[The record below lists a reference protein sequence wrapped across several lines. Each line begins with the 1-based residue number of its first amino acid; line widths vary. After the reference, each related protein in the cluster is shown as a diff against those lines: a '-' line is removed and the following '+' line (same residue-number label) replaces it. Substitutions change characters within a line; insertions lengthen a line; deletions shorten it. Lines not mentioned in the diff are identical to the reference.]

1 MRVYVFPNTYTYLW
15 HLPLEVLV
23 LLNARLNNHI
33 RVVGEEVPFVRS
45 VSIGIYIK
53 NGSVDETPV
62 NNGITHF
69 IEHMLFKGTKS
80 RTARQL
86 ADDMSRIG
94 GRINAYTSKEYV
106 CFYAHVLDEHLDE
119 VIAILSDMMTNSLFS
134 SEDIQKEKAVILE
147 EYAMYEDTP
156 EELVLD
162 EMHSLIW
169 QDQPIGYNIIGTKDN
184 INSMTRDTLLD
195 YIQTQYVGDNIVI
208 SVVGK
213 IDFKEVTKKL
223 EDAFAAISTGNVSER
238 TSSIIYTPGKKGII
252 KEIEQGHLS
261 MSYPTVDYFSKDT
274 YGLNLLSTL
283 LGGGLNSRL
292 FQSVRED
299 KSLCYSIYSYVETFY
314 KTGLFTTYAATT
326 SKQIEALYHAIL
338 DEILLLKKEGVKAL
352 ELLEIKE
359 QVKSN
364 LIIGMES
371 MSSRM
376 SHYGKGELLMGKIKM
391 QDEMLTEIN
400 KVTLSNIKDLIED
413 TFDTDKLSVTLVSP
427 TIDVLDRI

>member
-1 MRVYVFPNTYTYLW
+1 M
-15 HLPLEVLV
+15 
-23 LLNARLNNHI
+23 LLNTRLNNHI

-53 NGSVDETPV
+53 NGSVDETLF
-62 NNGITHF
+62 NNGISHF
-69 IEHMLFKGTKS
+69 IEHMFFKGTHA

-119 VIAILSDMMTNSLFS
+119 VITILSDMLTNSLFS
-134 SEDIQKEKAVILE
+134 PEDIEKEKSVILE
-147 EYAMYEDTP
+147 EYAMYEDSP

-162 EMHSLIW
+162 EMHALIW
-169 QDQPIGYNIIGTKDN
+169 PDQPIGYNIIGTKNN
-184 INSMTRDTLLD
+184 IKQMNQDTLLD
-195 YIQTQYVGDNIVI
+195 FLASQYVGDNIVI

-213 IDFKEVTKKL
+213 INFSEVTKRL
-223 EDAFAAISTGNVSER
+223 DDAFSKIPTGNQIQR
-238 TSSIIYTPGKKGII
+238 DTSILYVPGKKGFI
-252 KEIEQGHLS
+252 KEIEQGHISLS
-261 MSYPTVDYFSKDT
+261 LPTVDYFSKDT
-274 YGLNLLSTL
+274 YGMNLVSTL

-292 FQSVRED
+292 FQSVREE

-314 KTGLFTTYAATT
+314 STGLFTTYAATT
-326 SKQIEALYHAIL
+326 SKQIEAMYHAIL
-338 DEILLLKKEGVKAL
+338 EEIVLLKKEGVKAL

-371 MSSRM
+371 MSARM
-376 SHYGKGELLMGKIKM
+376 SHYGKGELLMGKIKL

-400 KVTLSNIKDLIED
+400 KVSLSNVKDLIED
-413 TFDTDKLSVTLVSP
+413 TFDLNKLSITLVAPS
-427 TIDVLDRI
+427 IEVIERL